1 MAYLNAKRQKGRNWI
16 WPIPLKHR
24 ILSLEI
30 WLGLFCQSA
39 NLKSQKKNAAL
50 KRIFASESLVKGKTY
65 LNLNF

>member
-24 ILSLEI
+24 LEI

-39 NLKSQKKNAAL
+39 NLKVAKNHASL
-50 KRIFASESLVKGKTY
+50 KRIFASETLVKGKTY